1 MGTDGMS
8 KRKDIHTILSLGLK
22 TEGATEQVCE
32 MHAGVG
38 TRAWDDVAVP
48 RLLRWCCSRADA
60 CIRFGVPVLLQTK
73 APICVELSPDNLQSL
88 YETLEKIQGQLDV
101 LSDKPV

>member
-1 MGTDGMS
+1 MLAIAS
-8 KRKDIHTILSLGLK
+8 CALCAS
-22 TEGATEQVCE
+22 
-32 MHAGVG
+32 
-38 TRAWDDVAVP
+38 P
-48 RLLRWCCSRADA
+48 
-60 CIRFGVPVLLQTK
+60 QTK